1 MNINTKVLNKT
12 LANGIQQ
19 HIKRITYD
27 DQVGFISGIQGY
39 FNTGISINVIY
50 HFNRIKD
57 KNHMLM
63 SRDIEKDIQ
72 QNSTS
77 LHDKTLNKLGEE
89 PQCNRGHI

>member
-1 MNINTKVLNKT
+1 M
-12 LANGIQQ
+12 
-19 HIKRITYD
+19 
-27 DQVGFISGIQGY
+27 GFIHGFQGW
-39 FNTGISINVIY
+39 FSNWKSINVIY